1 MVGETVKVIIDR
13 PMGSVHPKYPNI
25 KYSVNYGYV
34 EGVIGGDGEEQ
45 DVYILGPDKPLKE
58 WTGKVIAIIHRN
70 NDTEEKWV
78 AAPEGVDFTD
88 EEILEKTHFQEQ
100 YYDIEIRRK

>member
-13 PMGSVHPKYPNI
+13 PMGSVHPKHPNI

-34 EGVIGGDGEEQ
+34 EDVIGGDGEEQ

-58 WTGKVIAIIHRN
+58 WTGKVIAIMDAGI
-70 NDTEEKWV
+70 TEVLKL
-78 AAPEGVDFTD
+78 
-88 EEILEKTHFQEQ
+88 ILFK
-100 YYDIEIRRK
+100 